1 MRNTL
6 TALAPTFVSRVRSR
20 REAHQ
25 QHQTLA
31 RELAAFT
38 TPSERLELDEIMAR
52 HTADETRLVQQL
64 LRQQDVNHLLRQ
76 RRKPFAGLS

>member
-6 TALAPTFVSRVRSR
+6 TTVAPTTLVSRARAR
-20 REAHQ
+20 REARQ
-25 QHQTLA
+25 QRQALA

-52 HTADETRLVQQL
+52 HTADETALVQQL
-64 LRQQDVNHLLRQ
+64 LRQQDASRLLRQ
-76 RRKPFAGLS
+76 GRKPFAA